1 MNFDKN
7 NSLHINYDEIVKIIE
22 PNMKILDLGC
32 GDGTLLKRLVTE
44 KNIKGKGIDFNQEN
58 VVLAIKKGLSVIQGN
73 IDEGLADFL
82 DDEMDY
88 VILNQTLQSAQNP
101 DYVIREML
109 RVGKKAVVSFPNFAY
124 WRIRLYLLFKG
135 KMPKSSRLPFD
146 WFDTPNI
153 HLLTVKDFF
162 DFCKNRKIKISK
174 SIYTHKGKVL
184 NPLLKS
190 FFADILAEDVLF
202 VIQK

>member
-1 MNFDKN
+1 
-7 NSLHINYDEIVKIIE
+7 
-22 PNMKILDLGC
+22 
-32 GDGTLLKRLVTE
+32 
-44 KNIKGKGIDFNQEN
+44 
-58 VVLAIKKGLSVIQGN
+58 
-73 IDEGLADFL
+73 
-82 DDEMDY
+82 
-88 VILNQTLQSAQNP
+88 
-101 DYVIREML
+101 ML